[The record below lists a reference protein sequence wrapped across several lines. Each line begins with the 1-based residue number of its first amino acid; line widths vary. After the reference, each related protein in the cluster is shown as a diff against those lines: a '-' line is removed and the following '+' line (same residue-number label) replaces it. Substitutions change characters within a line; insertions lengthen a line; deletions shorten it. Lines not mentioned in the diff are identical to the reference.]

1 MRRYAIRTFYDG
13 RNYQGYQRQL
23 NLPTVEETLIDALI
37 EIGYIVSPDENE
49 FRSASRTDRYVNA
62 IGNVF
67 AFNSEE
73 NVILEQLNASL
84 PSDGSIICWSY
95 AEVSDD
101 FTPKYS
107 KSKKY
112 WYVLPLNYLKTTTNM
127 DLDEISLIC
136 SYFKGEHDYRLFCKM
151 DDRSSIRKIDEF
163 NLIVK
168 EDLIIF
174 EIEASSFLWEQVRRM
189 VGYLLK
195 YEKLSEKLQDTENLL
210 QADTQITDLN
220 LEPAD
225 PRQLIL
231 VEHFYDNI
239 DWQSNKKA
247 IENINKRSNRL
258 LMRLKQDEIV
268 VSSIHEF
275 FKSREIVE

>member
-23 NLPTVEETLIDALI
+23 NLLTVEETLIDALI
-37 EIGYIVSPDENE
+37 EIGYIVSPDENK

-101 FTPKYS
+101 FIPKYS

-112 WYVLPLNYLKTTTNM
+112 WYVLPLNYLKATTNM

-247 IENINKRSNRL
+247 IENISYWLNTS
-258 LMRLKQDEIV
+258 MTT
-268 VSSIHEF
+268 
-275 FKSREIVE
+275 